1 MKLQS
6 FSTVRSQVPLVSI
19 FSTMT
24 TMSSFSMSATHHPG
38 TGVAGGSVGMGGS
51 MGPSPTACSL
61 QQRDAVTGSGY
72 SCMTRPPTYDPLTL
86 GAYGTRPSPCSP
98 TQPYQAMNGHQY
110 SANGTSSTG
119 GTLSSTQTDGF
130 RVHLS
135 GRIQKLHNEKSHGDS
150 SLLGCYAVSTGK

>member
-1 MKLQS
+1 
-6 FSTVRSQVPLVSI
+6 
-19 FSTMT
+19 
-24 TMSSFSMSATHHPG
+24 MSSFSMSATHHPG
-38 TGVAGGSVGMGGS
+38 SGVAGGSVGMGGS

-98 TQPYQAMNGHQY
+98 AQPYQAMNGHQY

-119 GTLSSTQTDGF
+119 GTLPSTQPDGF
-130 RVHLS
+130 CVHLC
-135 GRIQKLHNEKSHGDS
+135 GRIQKLHNEKPHGDS